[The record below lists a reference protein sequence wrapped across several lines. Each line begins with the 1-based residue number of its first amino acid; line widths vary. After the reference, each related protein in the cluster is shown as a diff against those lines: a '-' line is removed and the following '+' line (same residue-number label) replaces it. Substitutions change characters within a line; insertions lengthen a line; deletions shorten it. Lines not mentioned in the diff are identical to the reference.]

1 MPRDPYCCGVWLPRL
16 RPGRSRTADVLLAI
30 TLVAAL
36 AFGAFIVFGDKAHAT
51 STLKIFISPNAS
63 VEQIIAIH
71 NPLLAMSGL
80 SSCMYWSKADYRE
93 ATLVGDSVGPQSLQ
107 LESTLRFFRCQS
119 SSSADLAA
127 AVRRFRGQPGV
138 YAVVGSP

>member
-1 MPRDPYCCGVWLPRL
+1 
-16 RPGRSRTADVLLAI
+16 VLLAI

-36 AFGAFIVFGDKAHAT
+36 ALGAFIVFGDKAHAT

-63 VEQIIAIH
+63 VDQIFAIH
-71 NPLLAMSGL
+71 NPLLTMSGL
-80 SSCMYWSKADYRE
+80 SSCTYWSKADYGE
-93 ATLVGDSVGPQSLQ
+93 ATLVGDSVGPHSLQ
-107 LESTLRFFRCQS
+107 FESTLRFFRCQS

-127 AVRRFRGQPGV
+127 AVRRFRSQPGV